1 MKEFISESD
10 RAAVILGAAKIEALL
25 GQILDRFLLP
35 CTSSTDD
42 LLEGDSPLATFS
54 SRIKMCHRVGLI
66 DDHFAKLLNT
76 FRRLRNGFAHEVT
89 NSSLSSGS
97 ARDRVLSLVEPFLD
111 SIQFQKALQLV
122 AKQTSREESDL
133 GVMFR
138 AVLAM
143 FFVHLS
149 GIQQYLTP
157 LKAVCGI
164 GIVAMSKSEAD
175 QS

>member
-1 MKEFISESD
+1 MKEFINESD

-25 GQILDRFLLP
+25 GQILERFLLP
-35 CTSSTDD
+35 STSSIDD

-54 SRIKMCHRVGLI
+54 SRIKLCHRAGLI
-66 DDHFAKLLNT
+66 DDHLAKLLNT

-97 ARDRVLSLVEPFLD
+97 ARDRVVSLVEPFLGA
-111 SIQFQKALQLV
+111 SQFQRALRLV
-122 AKQTSREESDL
+122 ATQSKREESDP

-138 AVLAM
+138 AVLAI

-149 GIQQYLTP
+149 GIQQHLTP
-157 LKAVCGI
+157 LKPVIGVGI
-164 GIVAMSKSEAD
+164 IEMSKSKSKGE
-175 QS
+175 